1 MRERVCQID
10 RKEKGEGESV
20 LDRQKGERGEE
31 GGYREIYMKSETQL
45 EILCLSGPII
55 VFFLIK
61 S

>member
-10 RKEKGEGESV
+10 RKEKGERERV
-20 LDRQKGERGEE
+20 CQKDRKEKGEREGEI
-31 GGYREIYMKSETQL
+31 GKYLKSETQL
-45 EILCLSGPII
+45 EIPCLSGPII